1 MKKSALVLA
10 SLTAMVATLA
20 AAQTIP
26 APAGST
32 DSGARGVVAITPVDT
47 SSLATKTE
55 LNNAYNSAINYSGT
69 LYNASIN
76 HTEYR
81 YNMAVSY
88 ADGLPARTMW
98 SRYFPGQQ
106 QSAVCTSSMGST
118 TYSTTFYAY
127 IDGNG
132 YVYVRSAYS
141 GWTGLGYPL
150 GDNPFY
156 YATSGGGMGGGCYL
170 TVAPYTSANYNG
182 TPSAWRLLA
191 SGTDYGQP

>member
-1 MKKSALVLA
+1 MKKSALLLA
-10 SLTAMVATLA
+10 SLAAMVASMA
-20 AAQTIP
+20 AAQTIS

-47 SSLATKTE
+47 SNLATKTE
-55 LNNAYNSAINYSGT
+55 VNNAYNSSVNYAGT

-81 YNMAVSY
+81 YNQAVAY
-88 ADGLPARTMW
+88 TDGTASRNMW

-106 QSAVCTSSMGST
+106 QAATCTSTWGST
-118 TYSTTFYAY
+118 SSSVTFYAY

-132 YVYVRSAYS
+132 YVSVRSAYS
-141 GWTGLGYPL
+141 SWVGLGYPL
-150 GDNPFY
+150 GNSAFFY
-156 YATSGGGMGGGCYL
+156 QTAGAGLGGGCYL

-182 TPSAWRLLA
+182 TPSGWRLQA

>member
-47 SSLATKTE
+47 SNLATKTE

-88 ADGLPARTMW
+88 ADGVPARTMW

-106 QSAVCTSSMGST
+106 KSGTCHITMGST
-118 TYSTTFYAY
+118 TWSSTWYAY

-132 YVYVRSAYS
+132 YVYVRHAS
-141 GWTGLGYPL
+141 GGWIGLGYPL
-150 GDNPFY
+150 GDNAFY
-156 YATSGGGMGGGCYL
+156 WTPGGSTGCYL
-170 TVAPYTSANYNG
+170 TVAPATSANYNG
-182 TPSAWRLLA
+182 TPAAWNLIV
-191 SGTDYGQP
+191 SGTDYGNP